1 MKLSS
6 PGPDP
11 LDPNPEAQ
19 PPDRKFAQ
27 VEQGVDAS
35 ERSALVH
42 REAVMAGDWTPAMV
56 VVASYNPKEDPQ
68 P

>member
-1 MKLSS
+1 VKLSS

-42 REAVMAGDWTPAMV
+42 REAVMAGD
-56 VVASYNPKEDPQ
+56 
-68 P
+68 